1 MYALKEMKA
10 GKASGLDKISS
21 KLLRAAGNSIHKS
34 LLVVFNLILSTG
46 IFPDEMKLAKIT
58 PIYKSGE
65 KTDCGNYRPISVISA
80 VAKILEKLVYD
91 QVFHFLNE
99 NKVISNQQSGFR
111 PFHSTETSL
120 LQFANQ
126 CLINMDNGLVNGIL
140 FLDLKKA
147 FDTVDHKILLSKLER
162 YGIRGTALKLFQF
175 YLHGRKQVRIRR
187 MNINAKLKIRM

>member
-1 MYALKEMKA
+1 MKSGKPLMKA
-10 GKASGLDKISS
+10 GKASGLDKISC
-21 KLLRAAGNSIHKS
+21 KLLRAAGNSMHEF
-34 LLVVFNLILSTG
+34 LLVVFNLILNTG
-46 IFPDEMKLAKIT
+46 IFPDDMKLAKIT

-126 CLINMDNGLVNGIL
+126 CLINMNNGLVNGIL
-140 FLDLKKA
+140 FLNLKKA
-147 FDTVDHKILLSKLER
+147 FDTVDYKILLSKSECIV
-162 YGIRGTALKLFQF
+162 GA
-175 YLHGRKQVRIRR
+175 
-187 MNINAKLKIRM
+187 

>member
-1 MYALKEMKA
+1 MTSGTNVFKFKNITNADLVSTLKGMKA
-10 GKASGLDKISS
+10 SKVSDLDKISS
-21 KLLRAAGNSIHKS
+21 KLLRAAGNSVHGS
-34 LLVVFNLILSTG
+34 LLVIFNLILNTG
-46 IFPDEMKLAKIT
+46 IFPDEMKLAKII

-80 VAKILEKLVYD
+80 VAKILEKLIYN
-91 QVFHFLNE
+91 QVFDFLND

-126 CLINMDNGLVNGIL
+126 CFINMDNGLINGIL
-140 FLDLKKA
+140 FLDFKKV

-162 YGIRGTALKLFQF
+162 
-175 YLHGRKQVRIRR
+175 
-187 MNINAKLKIRM
+187 